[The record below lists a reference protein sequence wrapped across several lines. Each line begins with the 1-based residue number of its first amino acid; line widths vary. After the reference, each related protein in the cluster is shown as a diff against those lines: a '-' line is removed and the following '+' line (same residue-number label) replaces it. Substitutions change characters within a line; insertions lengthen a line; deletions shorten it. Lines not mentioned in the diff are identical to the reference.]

1 MDTSFESK
9 LKEALKSAEALKTP
23 ACPDTATIGL
33 YIEEKLSKAEA
44 IRIEAHISSCLYCL
58 DQILELKEL
67 LYYQKKW
74 TTIPYQL
81 LAKLENLY
89 VERKK
94 PEKKSSRGFT
104 KPFVGRMA
112 AFFTFPFRQ
121 WRYVTVSAVSIC
133 LALAINS
140 TGFLTPK
147 GEITGL
153 PKLNPNAFVNVKAL
167 DSNGTMMKDTQ
178 GVIID
183 SQGTVAANLSPLAG
197 ASSVQVTLRDGK
209 SYQIKSVWK
218 DDGKNIALM
227 KIGGESLPYFK
238 VADLKQVNIGER
250 VFIITDPS
258 KLKEDTGEAVISD
271 FKSYAGRRSGNEV
284 QYIQIASFTSQYTK
298 GALVD
303 KEGRLIGLT
312 ITEEKNINLAAPL
325 KEAFRLIKDGRPVAI
340 NELKNVNFSSGA
352 LNLYLK
358 GILARNAQRQDE
370 AIDLFKK
377 AIELNPNLE
386 SAHVELGF
394 LYYKKRLFDLERKAY
409 EEALKINPNNTDTL
423 FYLATNME
431 TMGQYDEATRV
442 FEKIVTLD
450 PEDADTYYELGLAY
464 LAQGQK
470 SKAMDVCSKL
480 QQLDPGLAGKLKRIA
495 EGERRKAEGEK
506 RKVKKAVKRER

>member
-1 MDTSFESK
+1 MDTSFETK
-9 LKEALKSAEALKTP
+9 LREALKNAEALKTP
-23 ACPDTATIGL
+23 TCPDTATIGL
-33 YIEEKLSKAEA
+33 YIEEKLPKTDAT
-44 IRIEAHISSCLYCL
+44 RIEAHISSCLYCL
-58 DQILELKEL
+58 DQVSELKEL
-67 LYYQKKW
+67 LYYQSKW

-81 LAKLENLY
+81 LTKLENLY
-89 VERKK
+89 LERKK
-94 PEKKSSRGFT
+94 SEKKSSHGSIN
-104 KPFVGRMA
+104 PFIGWMA
-112 AFFTFPFRQ
+112 SFITFPFRQ
-121 WRYVTVSAVSIC
+121 WRYVMVSAVSIC

-140 TGFLTPK
+140 TNLLAPK
-147 GEITGL
+147 SEITGL
-153 PKLNPNAFVNVKAL
+153 PELNLNAFVNVKAL
-167 DSNGTMMKDTQ
+167 DNNGIMIKDTQ

-197 ASSVQVTLRDGK
+197 AASVQVTLRDGK
-209 SYQIKSVWK
+209 SYQIKSIWK

-227 KIGGESLPYFK
+227 KIGGESLPAFK
-238 VADLKQVNIGER
+238 IADLKQVNIGER

-258 KLKEDTGEAVISD
+258 KLKEGTGEAVISD
-271 FKSYAGRRSGNEV
+271 FKPYAGRRSGGEV
-284 QYIQIASFTSQYTK
+284 QYIQLASFTSQYTR

-325 KEAFRLIKDGRPVAI
+325 KDAFRLIKDGQPVAI
-340 NELKNVNFSSGA
+340 NELKNVNFSAGA

-370 AIDLFKK
+370 AIELFKK

-386 SAHVELGF
+386 SAHIELGF
-394 LYYKKRLFDLERKAY
+394 LYYKKRLFDLERKEY

-450 PEDADTYYELGLAY
+450 PEDADAYYELGLDY
-464 LAQGQK
+464 VAQGQRA
-470 SKAMDVCSKL
+470 KAMDAWNKL
-480 QQLDPGLAGKLKRIA
+480 QKLDSGLAGKLRRII
-495 EGERRKAEGEK
+495 K
-506 RKVKKAVKRER
+506 

>member
-9 LKEALKSAEALKTP
+9 LKEALKNAGALKTP
-23 ACPDTATIGL
+23 TCPDTATIGL
-33 YIEEKLSKAEA
+33 YIEEKLPKTEA
-44 IRIEAHISSCLYCL
+44 IRIKAHISSCLYCL
-58 DQILELKEL
+58 DQVSELKEL

-81 LAKLENLY
+81 LTKLENLY
-89 VERKK
+89 LEKK
-94 PEKKSSRGFT
+94 KSEKKSSHGFINS
-104 KPFVGRMA
+104 FAGRLA

-121 WRYVTVSAVSIC
+121 WRYVMVSAVSIC
-133 LALAINS
+133 AVLLFSSVNDINLMG
-140 TGFLTPK
+140 TIRFLSPK
-147 GEITGL
+147 IETTGL
-153 PKLNPNAFVNVKAL
+153 PELNLNTFVNIKAL
-167 DSNGTMMKDTQ
+167 DNNGIMIKDTQ

-197 ASSVQVTLRDGK
+197 AASVQVTLRDGK
-209 SYQIKSVWK
+209 SYQIKSIWK

-227 KIGGESLPYFK
+227 KIGGESLPAFK

-258 KLKEDTGEAVISD
+258 KLKEGTGEAVISD
-271 FKSYAGRRSGNEV
+271 FKPYAGRRSGGEV
-284 QYIQIASFTSQYTK
+284 QYIQFASFTSQYTR

-312 ITEEKNINLAAPL
+312 ITEEKNINLAVPL
-325 KEAFRLIKDGRPVAI
+325 KEALRLIKDGQPVAI
-340 NELKNVNFSSGA
+340 NELKNVNFSAGA

-370 AIDLFKK
+370 AIELFKK

-386 SAHVELGF
+386 SAHIELGF

-431 TMGQYDEATRV
+431 TMGQYDEATKV
-442 FEKIVTLD
+442 FEKIVAID
-450 PEDADTYYELGLAY
+450 PDDTDTYYELGLAY
-464 LAQGQK
+464 LAHGQK
-470 SKAMDVCSKL
+470 AKAMDAYNQL
-480 QQLDPGLAGKLKRIA
+480 QSSTPALQGS
-495 EGERRKAEGEK
+495 
-506 RKVKKAVKRER
+506 

>member
-9 LKEALKSAEALKTP
+9 LKKALNNADALKTST
-23 ACPDTATIGL
+23 CPDIATIGL
-33 YIEEKLSKAEA
+33 YIEDKLPKAEA

-58 DQILELKEL
+58 DQVSELKEL

-74 TTIPYQL
+74 TSIPYHL
-81 LAKLENLY
+81 LTKLENLY
-89 VERKK
+89 LERKK
-94 PEKKSSRGFT
+94 TEKKSLHGIINH
-104 KPFVGRMA
+104 FVGWMA
-112 AFFTFPFRQ
+112 AFFTFPFRK
-121 WRYVTVSAVSIC
+121 WRYVMVSAVSIC

-140 TGFLTPK
+140 TSLITPK
-147 GEITGL
+147 SETTGIPEIN
-153 PKLNPNAFVNVKAL
+153 LNKFVNVKAL
-167 DSNGTMMKDTQ
+167 DNNGTMIKDTQ

-197 ASSVQVTLRDGK
+197 AASVQVTLKDGK
-209 SYQIKSVWK
+209 SYQIKSIWK

-227 KIGGESLPYFK
+227 KIGGDSLPAFK

-258 KLKEDTGEAVISD
+258 KIKEGIGEVVISD
-271 FKSYAGRRSGNEV
+271 FKSYAGRRSGGEV
-284 QYIQIASFTSQYTK
+284 QYIQLASFTSQYTK

-325 KEAFRLIKDGRPVAI
+325 KEAFRLIKDGQPIAI
-340 NELKNVNFSSGA
+340 NELKNVNFSAGA
-352 LNLYLK
+352 LNVYLK
-358 GILARNAQRQDE
+358 GILARDAQRQDE
-370 AIDLFKK
+370 AIELFKK

-386 SAHVELGF
+386 SAYIELGF

-431 TMGQYDEATRV
+431 TMGRYDEATRV
-442 FEKIVTLD
+442 FEKIIAID
-450 PEDADTYYELGLAY
+450 QDDADTYYELGLAY

-470 SKAMDVCSKL
+470 TKAMDACGRL
-480 QQLDPGLAGKLKRIA
+480 QALDPGLAGKLRRIA
-495 EGERRKAEGEK
+495 EGGWGKVKGERRK
-506 RKVKKAVKRER
+506 RQ